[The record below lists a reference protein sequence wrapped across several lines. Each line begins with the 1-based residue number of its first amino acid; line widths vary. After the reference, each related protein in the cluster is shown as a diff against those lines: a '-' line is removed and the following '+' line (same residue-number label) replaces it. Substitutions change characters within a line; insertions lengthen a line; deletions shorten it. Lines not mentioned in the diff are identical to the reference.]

1 MYYLRFVLLAQL
13 RSKNTYNQDSICEAT
28 LNITILKQDIFRK
41 CTFITIKLS
50 NVLIKVSYI

>member
-1 MYYLRFVLLAQL
+1 LTNFTTKTYTTKMYYLRFVLLAQL

-41 CTFITIKLS
+41 CTFITI
-50 NVLIKVSYI
+50 